1 MRILFAA
8 GDVGGARSILP
19 VARLASTRG
28 HHVSALQHGV
38 LATEGDP
45 AWTWHG
51 FDQALDAVTGM
62 DMLIYAT
69 SVSDQ
74 KAVQTA
80 ARARHAGVPCLHVL
94 DNWSS
99 YAERI
104 SGIVPDAYAV
114 MDELAQGEAI
124 AAGVP
129 EHIIHVTGHPNL
141 GTLADEAQAYP
152 ALSGKTGILF
162 VSEPARADQGPSGR
176 GYDEAG
182 VAEALVAGL
191 ARCRFDDATLWV
203 APHPREDRADVT
215 ARMTGL
221 MQRHGGFMPVRIVPA
236 DQVRSCLHGASH
248 VAGMTSIL
256 LYESW
261 LLGRPTLS
269 LQPGLCVAGLRTLS
283 RRQGVFFHDRKAG
296 TDETIGKWLAAAP
309 GRAQPALSRHRD
321 AAENV
326 LALAVEIK
334 KPSIK

>member
-19 VARLASTRG
+19 VARLASARG
-28 HHVSALQHGV
+28 HHVSALQLGV
-38 LATEGDP
+38 FAIEGDP

-51 FDQALDAVTGM
+51 FDRVLDAIASI

-69 SVSDQ
+69 SVSDP
-74 KAVQTA
+74 KAVQIA
-80 ARARHAGVPCLHVL
+80 ASARHAGVPCLHVL

-104 SGIVPDAYAV
+104 SKIVPDAYAV

-129 EHIIHVTGHPNL
+129 EHIIHITGHPNL
-141 GTLADEAQAYP
+141 GTLADEAQAFP
-152 ALSGKTGILF
+152 PFSGKIDILF
-162 VSEPARADQGPSGR
+162 VSEPARADQGLSGR
-176 GYDEAG
+176 GYDEVG

-191 ARCRFDDATLWV
+191 ARCSHDDTTLWV

-215 ARMTGL
+215 ARMTAL

-236 DQVRSCLHGASH
+236 DKVRSSLHAASH

-269 LQPGLCVAGLRTLS
+269 LQPGLGAAGLRTLS
-283 RRQGVFFHDRKAG
+283 RREGVFFHDHKTG
-296 TDETIGKWLAAAP
+296 TDETIERWLASAP
-309 GRAQPALSRHRD
+309 GPAQPTLSRHRD

-334 KPSIK
+334 KLSIK